1 MTEHQLSELIRNLQ
15 SGKSQIQQSLAS
27 IQFLLQENQKA
38 AQKILQLQALLTKSH
53 EDYQCLMESNNAS
66 NDTPK

>member
-15 SGKSQIQQSLAS
+15 SGKSQIQQSLAA

-38 AQKILQLQALLTKSH
+38 AQKIVHLQTLLTKCH
-53 EDYQCLMESNNAS
+53 EDYQCLMESQ
-66 NDTPK
+66 DDKRQD